1 MNEIKISCQDFLNAV
16 TRCSDGWFT
25 LSMANPKTRHVLRN
39 KIYKNRHWFDRIY
52 ASKQVVL
59 YRLSDEYYNNPEH
72 LRCMYPRIKISNN
85 ELYRMLLWAGYCF
98 DNNLIIPFSFHDKAN
113 INGQSIIIC
122 PLNKID
128 QTKKG
133 VLVCCES
140 TANVAKANGLKY
152 IIPSFA
158 KTSVGQK
165 ALIFA
170 YNLKDDGLIIDQI
183 SAPTSTMERRSL
195 ANYRPSN
202 STDNSV
208 KSWSLDTTVIISP
221 EDIPF

>member
-1 MNEIKISCQDFLNAV
+1 MNEKKISCQDFLNAV

-39 KIYKNRHWFDRIY
+39 KIYKNRRWFDRIY

-72 LRCMYPRIKISNN
+72 VRCAPRLKISNDN
-85 ELYRMLLWAGYCF
+85 LYKMLLWAGYCF
-98 DNNLIIPFSFHDKAN
+98 DNNAIIPFSFHDKLHLPPIN
-113 INGQSIIIC
+113 ICS
-122 PLNKID
+122 LNKVD
-128 QTKKG
+128 QAKKG
-133 VLVCCES
+133 VFLCCEATS
-140 TANVAKANGLKY
+140 NIAKASGLKY

-158 KTSVGQK
+158 KTSIGQK

-183 SAPTSTMERRSL
+183 SAPTSTEKGRIL
-195 ANYRPSN
+195 ANYRPSI
-202 STDNSV
+202 STS
-208 KSWSLDTTVIISP
+208 SDTKLSP
-221 EDIPF
+221 REKYAYDIPF